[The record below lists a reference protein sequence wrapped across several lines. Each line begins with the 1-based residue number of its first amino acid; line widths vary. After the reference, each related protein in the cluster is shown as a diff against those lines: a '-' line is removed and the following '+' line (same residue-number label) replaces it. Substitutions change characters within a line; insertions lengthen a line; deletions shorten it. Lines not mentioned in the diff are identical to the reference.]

1 MHGADL
7 INSLAAL
14 LIVTSLFCILART
27 PASSALLYSLQSF
40 VLVCAFVAIAHF
52 FNVTRLYHWALTSV
66 VTKVVLVPAILYFAF
81 RRTDQSKLP
90 PPVLSPA
97 AMIAL
102 AAVVVVVSAVVVRRV
117 QIPVAAGFNQVL
129 VVCLSLIFLGLA
141 CIITQRNILKQ
152 IFGYCLIENGSHL
165 TLALLAHQAPEL
177 LEIGIGSDAI
187 FAVITLTFFATRI
200 RSVLFTFDDR
210 ALMALKD

>member
-14 LIVTSLFCILART
+14 LIVTSLFVILART
-27 PASSALLYSLQSF
+27 PAHTALFYSLQSF

-52 FNVTRLYHWALTSV
+52 FNVTRLYHWAMTSV
-66 VTKVVLVPAILYFAF
+66 LTKVTLVPVILYYAF
-81 RRTDQSKLP
+81 LRTDQKMLP
-90 PPVLSPA
+90 SPVLGPA

-117 QIPVAAGFNQVL
+117 QIPMAAGFTQVMM
-129 VVCLSLIFLGLA
+129 VCLSLIFLGLA
-141 CIITQRNILKQ
+141 CIITQRSILKQ
-152 IFGYCLIENGSHL
+152 ISGLCLIENGSHL

-187 FAVITLTFFATRI
+187 FAVIALTFFATQI
-200 RSVLFTFDDR
+200 RSKISTFDDR